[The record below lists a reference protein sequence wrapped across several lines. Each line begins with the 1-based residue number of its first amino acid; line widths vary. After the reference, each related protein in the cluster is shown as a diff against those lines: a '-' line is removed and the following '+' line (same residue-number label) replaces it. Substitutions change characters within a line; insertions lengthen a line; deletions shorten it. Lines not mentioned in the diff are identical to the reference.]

1 MKAILSL
8 APFGFRSFHRA
19 VLYPDSREDVVDA
32 VRVDV
37 NGRGLRPREFWNE
50 AINLLRYMAKDAEA
64 KQVQEALMEQTKA
77 PSQTGSKMTTDEEI
91 AQLVAEARLI
101 EAIKRRR
108 PDLDSL
114 GSQQQ
119 SVQDKKV

>member
-1 MKAILSL
+1 
-8 APFGFRSFHRA
+8 
-19 VLYPDSREDVVDA
+19 
-32 VRVDV
+32 
-37 NGRGLRPREFWNE
+37 
-50 AINLLRYMAKDAEA
+50 
-64 KQVQEALMEQTKA
+64 MEQTKA
-77 PSQTGSKMTTDEEI
+77 PSQAGSKTTTDEEI